1 MSEYKRIGR
10 REFIS
15 ATLAGGLGLGV
26 FYLTDVKEAWAKPKP
41 KIIRDVKTLGLP
53 SKEMSCKPYNKGKIK
68 CDQFSV
74 YKNFSK
80 KCPARFSGRC
90 MIFQVM

>member
-1 MSEYKRIGR
+1 MPDSKRIGR

-15 ATLAGGLGLGV
+15 ATLAGGLGLGT
-26 FYLTDVKEAWAKPKP
+26 FYLAGATTAWAKPKP
-41 KIIRDVKTLGLP
+41 KIIRDITTLGLQP
-53 SKEMSCKPYNKGKIK
+53 KAMTCKPYNEGKIK
-68 CDQFSV
+68 CDKFTV
-74 YKNFSK
+74 YKNFTK